1 MKYKNQTGIPTK
13 QQEKHFPW
21 LAISALIALLI
32 AMQSATQAM
41 AYFANMDGIFT
52 PFHILWWAFHY
63 YNINPELFMKAGT
76 VGMGVVAVEL
86 LILFIIKIMIVNSAK
101 ANESLHGSARWAN
114 KKDIETMAL
123 LPYKSGKINGFQ
135 NESGVFVGGWR
146 NPQGQMCYLRH
157 NGPEHV
163 LTFAPTRSGK
173 GVGLVIPT
181 LVTWEHSALIA
192 DLKGELWALTAGCRQ
207 KMFGNK
213 VLRFEPASSEGCVC
227 WNPLNEIRIGTENEV
242 GDVQN
247 LAQLIV
253 DADGKGLTDHWAK
266 TSFALLTGVILHVL
280 YRALNENKPE
290 YATLPMIDFM
300 LADPNKD
307 VKTLWKEMCAYKH
320 IRKIPRPLTD
330 SEKANGIK
338 WDNLPESEKWL
349 DLPESQ
355 WRNHAAVG
363 TAGRDMLDK
372 PDDEGGSVLST
383 AKSFLSLY
391 RDPIVAKNVSC
402 SQFKIKD
409 LMNQDEPASLYI
421 VTQPND
427 KARLR
432 PLVRIVINMS
442 IRLLADKMEFK
453 GGTSI
458 AGYKHRLLMMLD
470 EFPSL
475 GKLEI
480 LQESLAFVA
489 GYGIK
494 CYLITQDLN
503 QLKSKETGYGQDET
517 ITSNCHVQNAYPPNR
532 IETAEHLS
540 KLTGQTTIIKEQITT
555 SGKRAGV
562 LMGQVSKTYQETQRP
577 LLTADECLRMRG
589 PQKNTKG
596 EIVKAGDMLVYMAGY
611 PAIYGEQVLYFK
623 DPELLRRAQIAPP
636 KKSDFY
642 RDETPPEK
650 IIQSMPLGIT
660 DDEMAKIKTKD
671 GK

>member
-1 MKYKNQTGIPTK
+1 MKKIKNQTGIPTK
-13 QQEKHFPW
+13 KTKKQAPW
-21 LAISALIALLI
+21 LPVATIIALIVAL
-32 AMQSATQAM
+32 QGATQAA
-41 AYFANMDGIFT
+41 AYFNNVSGIFT

-63 YNINPELFMKAGT
+63 YDINPDLFMKSGSIGILIAT
-76 VGMGVVAVEL
+76 AEL
-86 LILFIIKIMIVNSAK
+86 FTLLIIKITIDNSAK
-101 ANESLHGSARWAN
+101 ANESLHGSARWAERE
-114 KKDIETMAL
+114 DIEKMAL
-123 LPYKSGKINGFQ
+123 LPHDKFMND
-135 NESGVFVGGWR
+135 EGVFVGGWR
-146 NPQGQMCYLRH
+146 DKKGNMHYLRH

-181 LVTWEHSALIA
+181 LVTWKHSTLVA

-207 KMFGNK
+207 KMFNNK
-213 VLRFEPASSEGCVC
+213 VLRFEPASSQGSVC
-227 WNPLNEIRIGTENEV
+227 WNPLSEIRIGTENEV

-247 LAQLIV
+247 LATLIV
-253 DADGKGLTDHWAK
+253 DPDGKGLTDHWAK
-266 TSFALLTGVILHVL
+266 TSFALLTGIILHVL
-280 YRALNENKPE
+280 YRSLNEEKPE

-300 LADPNKD
+300 LADPTRD
-307 VKTLWKEMCAYKH
+307 VKDLWKEMCGYKH
-320 IRKIPRPLTD
+320 IRKRY
-330 SEKANGIK
+330 
-338 WDNLPESEKWL
+338 LPEQNKWI
-349 DLPESQ
+349 DLPEEQ
-355 WRNHAAVG
+355 WQNHAAVG

-409 LMNQDEPASLYI
+409 LMNQEQPASLFI

-432 PLVRIVINMS
+432 PLVRIVINMA

-453 GGTSI
+453 GGTSV

-555 SGKRAGV
+555 SGKRSSA
-562 LMGQVSKTYQETQRP
+562 LMGQVSKTFQETQRP
-577 LLTADECLRMRG
+577 LLTADECLRMPG
-589 PQKNTKG
+589 PQKNSKG
-596 EIVKAGDMLVYMAGY
+596 EIVKAGDMMIYMAGY

-623 DPELLRRAQIAPP
+623 DPELLRRAQMEPP
-636 KKSDFY
+636 ETSDFF
-642 RDETPPEK
+642 RVATPPEK
-650 IIQSMPLGIT
+650 TIQSLPNALSP
-660 DDEMAKIKTKD
+660 EELANIKTKQD
-671 GK
+671 K